1 MTEKRRPTHDLARFK
16 QVCGDPDH
24 LTITRT
30 ALNSALSLGFGRP
43 EISATIRS
51 MQRKHFYKSMT
62 SFADQRQWQDV
73 YHVPSP
79 AGVLYVKFTDD
90 VLTEFVLLSF
100 KEKHDG

>member
-1 MTEKRRPTHDLARFK
+1 MTERRRPTHDLTRFK
-16 QVCGDPDH
+16 DVCGDPDR

-30 ALNSALSLGFGRP
+30 ALSSALSLGFGRE

-62 SFADQRQWQDV
+62 SFANHRQWQDV
-73 YHVPSP
+73 YHVPSA

-90 VLTEFVLLSF
+90 VVT
-100 KEKHDG
+100 